1 MNKLTSTENS
11 RLKYILEC
19 ELKEMLD
26 YRTRDFFKEEIKTV
40 KSLIKKLK
48 L

>member
-19 ELKEMLD
+19 ELKEMSTD
-26 YRTRDFFKEEIKTV
+26 RDWETFL
-40 KSLIKKLK
+40 LIHIQVYI
-48 L
+48 

>member
-19 ELKEMLD
+19 ELKEMSN
-26 YRTRDFFKEEIKTV
+26 TREFFKEEIKTV
-40 KSLIKKLK
+40 KSIIKKLTN
-48 L
+48 